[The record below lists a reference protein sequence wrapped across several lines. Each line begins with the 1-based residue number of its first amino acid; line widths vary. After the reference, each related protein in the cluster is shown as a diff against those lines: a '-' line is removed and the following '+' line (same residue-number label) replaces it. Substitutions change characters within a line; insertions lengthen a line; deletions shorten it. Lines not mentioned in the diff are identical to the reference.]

1 MLSLI
6 DALVA
11 AGKTVYVTDDVPS
24 FPFDATNCKRYYWL
38 GWKKCEVGSETE
50 MKSYA
55 ESVAALA
62 KAIEGRTKVKMLAT
76 RRYFCDSMVCSMVRD
91 GQLLYRDDNH
101 LNIAGSLLVGRKV
114 VADNEGIFKQ

>member
-1 MLSLI
+1 
-6 DALVA
+6 
-11 AGKTVYVTDDVPS
+11 
-24 FPFDATNCKRYYWL
+24 
-38 GWKKCEVGSETE
+38 
-50 MKSYA
+50 
-55 ESVAALA
+55 
-62 KAIEGRTKVKMLAT
+62 MLAT